1 MTRAVLGLGANL
13 GRPVEALRRAVAGL
27 DAHAEVT
34 VTAVSGLWRTA
45 PVGGPEQPDYLNAVV
60 LVETGLTAEQL
71 LAVSHELEAAAG
83 RVRDVRWGPR
93 TLDVDIL
100 DVQGVVSEDPGLTIP
115 HPRAHQRAF
124 VLVPWR
130 QVAPS
135 WLLQAHP
142 GQRRSVADW
151 AQQVCAGAPADA
163 VELVEGGPWWR

>member
-13 GRPVEALRRAVAGL
+13 GQPVEALRRAVAGL
-27 DAHAEVT
+27 DAHADVT

-45 PVGGPEQPDYLNAVV
+45 PVGGPEQPAYLNAVV
-60 LVETGLTAEQL
+60 LVETSLDADQL
-71 LAVSHELEAAAG
+71 LAVAHALEAGAG

-93 TLDVDIL
+93 TLDVDLL
-100 DVQGVVSEDPGLTIP
+100 DVQGVACDDPALTIP
-115 HPRAHQRAF
+115 HPRAHERAF

-135 WLLQAHP
+135 WVLEARS

-163 VELVEGGPWWR
+163 VELVEEGPWWR